1 MPFHEL
7 NIRIV
12 EIDEILGKTPNSI
25 IRWGVSVIF
34 FIVFALVVGSWFFKY
49 PDFINSTI
57 EITSSNPPAEVVAKA
72 SGKIE
77 ELFVKNNQMIEAG
90 KVLAMI
96 ENPAIYQDV
105 IAMIRIVDSI
115 EYLIPDFDAAPPI
128 VLPTF
133 NNLNLGELQPG
144 FSGFVSS
151 CNSYINYLN
160 LGYYKQKISAVEKE
174 IQDYRIY
181 YNFTDDQKQTLGKDL
196 QLAEKELKRYQALYE
211 GQTIPESEFEQA
223 QSRFLNKKYT
233 FESTHT
239 TLSSISIQISQLE
252 SSKLELKLQDQQTR
266 EALLIELNK
275 TLKNLSSEID
285 IWKQKYILSSTIS
298 GLCTFTKFWNQNQH
312 VVAGE
317 TVMTIIPGNAEN
329 IIGKLLLPIAGA
341 GKVKAGQ
348 KVNIRLSNYP
358 YMEFGLLEG
367 VVQNISLISNE
378 NNYYVEVSFPN
389 GIMTSY
395 GYDVPFSQKMQG
407 TAEVITDD
415 IRLLSRI
422 FNPVKALMKEQQGYS
437 NDY

>member
-7 NIRIV
+7 NIRTV

-72 SGKIE
+72 TGKIE
-77 ELFVKNNQMIEAG
+77 DLFVKNNEMIEAG

-96 ENPAIYQDV
+96 ENPAKYRDIA
-105 IAMIRIVDSI
+105 AMIRIVDSI
-115 EYLIPDFDAAPPI
+115 EYLIPDFDANYPI

-151 CNSYINYLN
+151 FNAYINYLN
-160 LGYYKQKISAVEKE
+160 LGYYKQKVSALEKE
-174 IQDYRIY
+174 IQDYRVY
-181 YNFTDDQKQTLGKDL
+181 YNYTFDQKQTLGKDL
-196 QLAEKELKRYQALYE
+196 QLAEKELERYQTLYE

-233 FESTHT
+233 FESIRT
-239 TLSSISIQISQLE
+239 TLSSINIQISQLE
-252 SSKLELKLQDQQTR
+252 SNKLELQLQDQQTR

-275 TLKNLSSEID
+275 TLKNLMSEID
-285 IWKQKYILSSTIS
+285 IWKQKYILRSSIS

-312 VVAGE
+312 VIAGE
-317 TVMTIIPGNAEN
+317 TVMTIIPGNAEI
-329 IIGKLLLPIAGA
+329 IIGKLLLPLDGA
-341 GKVKAGQ
+341 GKVKVGQ
-348 KVNIRLSNYP
+348 QVNIRMSNYP

-389 GIMTSY
+389 GMMTSY
-395 GYDVPFSQKMQG
+395 GYEVPFSQKMQG
-407 TAEVITDD
+407 TAEIITDD

-422 FNPVKALMKEQQGYS
+422 FNPVKALITEQQGYGS
-437 NDY
+437 D